1 MFLHPIFAG
10 PHAGAAPQTAFS
22 RRRLLQ
28 AGAVSFGGL
37 ALADLLRREAAASPE
52 TDQRSVI
59 VVFQAGGPSHLET
72 WDLKPQAPVEYRGE
86 FTGIDTTIP
95 GYQVGE
101 YMPRLAKLC
110 HKLTI
115 LRSVY
120 HDQTEHGQG
129 VHTVL
134 TGYKPT
140 KGDPGNEFPSVG
152 SIVSKELGPRASGIP
167 PYIATMTAL
176 GSSNAAYLGVEHNP
190 FQTFGYPT
198 SPAFKVRNLVLP

>member
-1 MFLHPIFAG
+1 MF
-10 PHAGAAPQTAFS
+10 PHHQCSSAIS

-28 AGAVSFGGL
+28 AGAVSFGGA
-37 ALADLLRREAAASPE
+37 ALADLLRREAAAGE
-52 TDQRSVI
+52 TGAEKRSVI

-72 WDLKPQAPVEYRGE
+72 WDRKPQAPVEYRGE
-86 FTGIDTTIP
+86 FAGIDTSIP

-110 HKLTI
+110 HKLAI

-129 VHTVL
+129 VHAVL

-152 SIVSKELGPRASGIP
+152 SIISKELGPR
-167 PYIATMTAL
+167 
-176 GSSNAAYLGVEHNP
+176 
-190 FQTFGYPT
+190 
-198 SPAFKVRNLVLP
+198 